1 MSPGR
6 CKQLRS
12 GFGFPYY
19 RAPEHLA
26 QLHAFAKTRLRVYP
40 SDYRFPLWYP
50 VLLLRWNPAEF
61 CYPTHKAIVTGG
73 NKLGCCVTIEDK
85 AQQLKQLVTSGKTK
99 GYVLYDEIDELVP
112 TGDKGGPALDEIL
125 SQLARNGI
133 EVLEK
138 PRAEQEF
145 GTDDESLDDNELQEL
160 SEQAGDAPV
169 TMYLR
174 EVLVIP
180 HLTQEQEIE
189 LAKRISGGGQD
200 AEEAEKQLIEANLR
214 LVVKIAKRYR
224 NQGRGLLDLLQ
235 EGNIGLMQAVKQF
248 NYTRGYKFSTCAIF
262 WIRRTI
268 SPN

>member
-1 MSPGR
+1 
-6 CKQLRS
+6 
-12 GFGFPYY
+12 
-19 RAPEHLA
+19 
-26 QLHAFAKTRLRVYP
+26 
-40 SDYRFPLWYP
+40 
-50 VLLLRWNPAEF
+50 
-61 CYPTHKAIVTGG
+61 
-73 NKLGCCVTIEDK
+73 VTIEDK
-85 AQQLKQLVTSGKTK
+85 APQLRQLVTSGKTK

-112 TGDKGGPALDEIL
+112 AGGKSNVGPVLDEIL

-133 EVLEK
+133 EVLEES
-138 PRAEQEF
+138 RAEQES
-145 GTDDESLDDNELQEL
+145 GTDGESLDHNEIQEL

-169 TMYLR
+169 RTYLR
-174 EVLVIP
+174 EVLTLP
-180 HLTQEQEIE
+180 HLTQEQETE

-235 EGNIGLMQAVKQF
+235 EGNIGLMRAVKEF

-268 SPN
+268 SPDLR